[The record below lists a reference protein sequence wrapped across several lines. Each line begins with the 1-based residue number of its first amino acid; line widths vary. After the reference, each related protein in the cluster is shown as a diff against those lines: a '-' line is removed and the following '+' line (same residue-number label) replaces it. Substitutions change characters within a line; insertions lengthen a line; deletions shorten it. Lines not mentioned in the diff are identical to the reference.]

1 MITLLTTRGPEMD
14 IHDLESLKEIE
25 QFLSHQWN
33 AQRPLMLIREVI
45 REVERELQ

>member
-1 MITLLTTRGPEMD
+1 MITLRITLGPEM
-14 IHDLESLKEIE
+14 DLESLKEIE